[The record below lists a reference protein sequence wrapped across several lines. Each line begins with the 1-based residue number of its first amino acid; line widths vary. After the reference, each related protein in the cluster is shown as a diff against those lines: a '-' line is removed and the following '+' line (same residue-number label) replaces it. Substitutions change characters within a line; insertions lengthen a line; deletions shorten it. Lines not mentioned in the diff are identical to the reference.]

1 MHEEIIS
8 REEEKEETDLIIEC
22 FTGIPSSEDVERLNE
37 IQKRKLERA
46 LRKFGKVYVVN
57 INLCK
62 DYEETSKPIVEIKS
76 LDRVF
81 ANWDAII
88 PPTADKKELEKLW
101 DLIVDY
107 NKNPSTKKLDPIF
120 EMIEKLGGVTLSFY

>member
-8 REEEKEETDLIIEC
+8 REEEKEETGLIIEC
-22 FTGIPSSEDVERLNE
+22 FTGIPSSEEVERLNE
-37 IQKRKLERA
+37 IQRRKLERA
-46 LRKFGKVYVVN
+46 LRKFGRIYVVN

-76 LDRVF
+76 LDKIF

-88 PPTADKKELEKLW
+88 PPTADKEGLKKLW
-101 DLIVDY
+101 DLIEDY
-107 NKNPSTKKLDPIF
+107 NRKPSTEKLDPIF
-120 EMIEKLGGVTLSFY
+120 DTIENLGGVTLSFY